1 MTNALFQYIIIYKG
15 GIILIYNFE
24 IDDNTINKA
33 NQILEEEGMSI
44 DYAINI
50 LLRKIIKEGTIGFLF
65 SHSKSVSNYEDSQVI
80 KTNISPTTS
89 MTKSIAKRMF
99 IMNGYQVSNNLNF
112 ASENKATRNY
122 WMNPSIDVL
131 EEDWDFILHDKTN
144 RTLHLFKVPKNSLYK
159 DVLFVRPDIP
169 NLIDIHIAYNDPTF
183 SDNRSEIS
191 FKPFY
196 QGTIEY

>member
-1 MTNALFQYIIIYKG
+1 MN
-15 GIILIYNFE
+15 YNFE
-24 IDDNTINKA
+24 IDDNTIIKA

-65 SHSKSVSNYEDSQVI
+65 SHNKSVSNYEDSQV
-80 KTNISPTTS
+80 KRTNISPTAS

-183 SDNRSEIS
+183 SDNRSEVS
-191 FKPFY
+191 FKQFY
-196 QGTIEY
+196 QGAINY